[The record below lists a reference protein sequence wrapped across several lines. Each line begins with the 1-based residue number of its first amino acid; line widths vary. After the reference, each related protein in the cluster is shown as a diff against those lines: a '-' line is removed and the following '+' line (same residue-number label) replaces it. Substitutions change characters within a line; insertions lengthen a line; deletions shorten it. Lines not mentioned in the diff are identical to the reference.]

1 MDVINSNNT
10 GLSKVKKSDDLL
22 AATQTPLC
30 SQLVVTVGNN
40 PSRSFPMHATYTHT
54 QRHMHIN
61 IFICLCFF
69 NK

>member
-22 AATQTPLC
+22 PATQTPLC

-40 PSRSFPMHATYTHT
+40 PSRSFPMHATHTHT
-54 QRHMHIN
+54 HTETYAHKYIYMSV
-61 IFICLCFF
+61 FF
-69 NK
+69 